1 MNPRDFIQQVFLVEL
16 SQIAEKHH
24 FISFSLV
31 GLGTEFLGACLD
43 NYDFEE
49 RNLSGLRFRGA
60 VKALYPHLYHPYADL
75 LASHLR
81 NGFAHQFRPGTRL
94 ELTKREEAPSKGW
107 IHLEPTADGRIC
119 LVAEDLYRDFA
130 EACNCVLRD
139 IDASK
144 LSHPKLRTTYLT
156 T

>member
-1 MNPRDFIQQVFLVEL
+1 MNPRDFIQQVFLAEL

-60 VKALYPHLYHPYADL
+60 VKALYPHSYHPYADL

-107 IHLEPTADGRIC
+107 IHLQPTADAFAWSQKIC
-119 LVAEDLYRDFA
+119 IEISRRPATVSCATLMP
-130 EACNCVLRD
+130 
-139 IDASK
+139 AS
-144 LSHPKLRTTYLT
+144 LSIRN
-156 T
+156 

>member
-1 MNPRDFIQQVFLVEL
+1 MNPRQFIEHVFLAEL
-16 SQIAEKHH
+16 SQIAATHH
-24 FISFSLV
+24 YISFSLI

-49 RNLSGLRFRGA
+49 QRLSALRFRGA
-60 VKALYPHLYHPYADL
+60 VRALYPGTYHQHADL
-75 LASHLR
+75 MAKHLR

-94 ELTKREEAPSKGW
+94 ELSKRAEAPSRGW
-107 IHLEPTADGRIC
+107 KHLQPTTEGRVC
-119 LVAEDLYRDFA
+119 LIAEDLYEDFA
-130 EACNCVLRD
+130 TACKSVMHD
-139 IDASK
+139 IDTGK

>member
-1 MNPRDFIQQVFLVEL
+1 MNERPRHETLGTRAHMNPKDFIQQVFLAEL

-49 RNLSGLRFRGA
+49 RNLSDLRFRGA
-60 VKALYPHLYHPYADL
+60 VKALYPHSYHPYADL

-94 ELTKREEAPSKGW
+94 ELTKR
-107 IHLEPTADGRIC
+107 
-119 LVAEDLYRDFA
+119 
-130 EACNCVLRD
+130 
-139 IDASK
+139 
-144 LSHPKLRTTYLT
+144 
-156 T
+156 

>member
-1 MNPRDFIQQVFLVEL
+1 MNPRHFIEQVFLAEL
-16 SQIAEKHH
+16 SLIVRNHH
-24 FISFSLV
+24 FISFSLI

-49 RNLSGLRFRGA
+49 RNLSGLRFRTA
-60 VKALYPHLYHPYADL
+60 VRALYPAAYHGHADL
-75 LASHLR
+75 LANHLR

-94 ELTKREEAPSKGW
+94 ELTKRSEAPSRGW
-107 IHLEPTADGRIC
+107 NHLQLTAEGRIC
-119 LVAEDLYRDFA
+119 LVAEDLYQDFA
-130 EACNCVLRD
+130 EACKSVVRD
-139 IDASK
+139 IDAGK

>member
-1 MNPRDFIQQVFLVEL
+1 
-16 SQIAEKHH
+16 
-24 FISFSLV
+24 LV

-60 VKALYPHLYHPYADL
+60 VKALYPHSYHQYADL
-75 LASHLR
+75 LAAHLR
-81 NGFAHQFRPGTRL
+81 NGFAHQFRPGTKL

-107 IHLEPTADGRIC
+107 IHLQPTADGRVC

-139 IDASK
+139 IDAGK